1 MNRAVSPR
9 FVASWLFCASWIVC
23 ALLVGL
29 SPSAFGQHA
38 LPSLIPVNVPNFAIP
53 FEIGGSA
60 HAIREVELLVSQD
73 RGRSW
78 NIVARQPVET
88 GKFAFRADS
97 DGEYW
102 FAFRTITSAGTP
114 NSMTGHPELRVLVD
128 TGNPAA
134 VPPPQPDDTRP
145 IMPPRPER
153 FRPENLTRSQSQPT
167 QQPNAE
173 VTRPATGNEPQV
185 SENARIA
192 GINVERPGQIL
203 APRFPGFDPTEQ
215 NREGDLI
222 GDLLSGMSPFMD
234 VQPVVMRNIPGN
246 QVTADRSNTAPNVPN
261 VLGTPSPPADRPAGS
276 ISGIVLNNTDTRPQI
291 IVRWNTGHEQSWG
304 NAQIDVLRGSTREGQ
319 WSPIAINL
327 PNNGEYWWYLSPED
341 LNPFYV
347 AVRIRS
353 VHSGNSVDVT
363 QSRIEID
370 PRMALFQSQ
379 RP

>member
-9 FVASWLFCASWIVC
+9 FVASWVFC
-23 ALLVGL
+23 ALLIGL
-29 SPSAFGQHA
+29 SPSGFGQHA
-38 LPSLIPVNVPNFAIP
+38 LPSLIPVNVPNFTIP

-134 VPPPQPDDTRP
+134 VPPSQPDDTRP

-153 FRPENLTRSQSQPT
+153 FRPESNTPRSQSQPT
-167 QQPNAE
+167 QQTNAE
-173 VTRPATGNEPQV
+173 ATGPATGNEPQT
-185 SENARIA
+185 SESARME
-192 GINVERPGQIL
+192 GINVERPRQIL

-234 VQPVVMRNIPGN
+234 VQPVVMRSIPGN
-246 QVTADRSNTAPNVPN
+246 QVAADRSDTAPNVPN
-261 VLGTPSPPADRPAGS
+261 VNAPNVLGTPGPPADRPAGS

-291 IVRWNTGHEQSWG
+291 IVRWNTGREQSWG
-304 NAQIDVLRGSTREGQ
+304 NAQIDVLRGSTREGL

-327 PNNGEYWWYLSPED
+327 SNNGEYWWYLSPED
-341 LNPFYV
+341 LRPFYI

-353 VHSGNSVDVT
+353 LHGGSSVDVT

-370 PRMALFQSQ
+370 PRLAVFQSQ